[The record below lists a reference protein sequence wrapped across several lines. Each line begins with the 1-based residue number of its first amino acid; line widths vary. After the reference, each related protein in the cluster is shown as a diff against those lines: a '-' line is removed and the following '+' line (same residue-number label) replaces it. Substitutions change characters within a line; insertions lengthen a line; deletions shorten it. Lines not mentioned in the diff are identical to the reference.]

1 MPRDASRAR
10 ISTGCVAL
18 AIIALIGASCSSG
31 GSDASTSTSTR
42 SPGDTT
48 TTEDATTTEAPT
60 TTTTVPPFDGW
71 VDPASSGQPYGEI
84 VDGIVTFRGN
94 PTRSYYGTG
103 PVPTAPEVLWRYPRS
118 SGMCG
123 TSTVGNETKTWCGS
137 GWTGQPSAFVR
148 DGRTWIAFGAY
159 DKQVHVLDGATGEE
173 ILGGYDMGDIIKGS
187 VTQDPDGLPLLY
199 SGSRADFHILS
210 EDRPDGQLTSLWSM
224 TSTDVSPTKWN
235 SDWDSSPLVL
245 DDYLFEGGEN
255 GQWYVIKLNRQKGP
269 DGLIAVDPVIQFH
282 APGWDDQLLADLAGS
297 GSRVNDVS
305 IENSLAISGNTVY
318 FANSGGLVQGWDIS
332 GVAEGRDPT
341 RTFRFWTGD
350 DTDASIVIDGE
361 GMLYVASERERASSF
376 ARSDEVGQ
384 LMKLDPSKP
393 DDPLVWSIKDPPSDP
408 PQAGCEE
415 AACYGIWGTP
425 AIADG
430 VVYAATN
437 KGRFFGASMETGE
450 ILWEKELP
458 GPTWQSPVVVD
469 QTLIMGDCNGVL
481 HAYDVSD
488 PQVDPPELW
497 TVALEG
503 CIESTPAVFD
513 GRIYVGAR
521 GGAFYAIGD
530 A

>member
-1 MPRDASRAR
+1 MQRDARRGR
-10 ISTGCVAL
+10 IAGACAAVAVL
-18 AIIALIGASCSSG
+18 AACSG
-31 GSDASTSTSTR
+31 GSSDAPSSTRPAADATASTSTST
-42 SPGDTT
+42 STT
-48 TTEDATTTEAPT
+48 APPS
-60 TTTTVPPFDGW
+60 TTTTVPPYEGW
-71 VDPASSGQPYGEI
+71 VDPASSGKPYGDV
-84 VDGIVTFRGN
+84 VDGLLTFRGN
-94 PTRSYYGTG
+94 PTRSYYGKG
-103 PVPTAPEVLWRYPRS
+103 PVPEAPEVLWRYPRS

-123 TSTVGNETKTWCGS
+123 ESSVGKETKTWCGS
-137 GWTGQPSAFVR
+137 GWTGEPAVFVR
-148 DGRTWIAFGAY
+148 DGRTWVAFGAY
-159 DKQVHVLDGATGEE
+159 DKEIHFLDGATGEE
-173 ILGGYDMGDIIKGS
+173 VLGGFDMGDIIKGS

-199 SGSRADFHILS
+199 SGSRADFHVLA
-210 EDRPDGQLTSLWSM
+210 EDRPDGQPADLWSM
-224 TSTDVSPTKWN
+224 SASDVSPTKWN
-235 SDWDSSPLVL
+235 NDWDSSPLVL

-297 GSRVNDVS
+297 GSRQNDVS

-332 GVAEGRDPT
+332 GVKEGRDPT
-341 RTFRFWTGD
+341 RVFRFWTGD
-350 DTDASIVIDGE
+350 DTDASVVIDAE
-361 GMLYVASERERASSF
+361 GMLYVASERERASSH
-376 ARSDEVGQ
+376 ARTDEAGQ
-384 LMKLDPSKP
+384 LMKLDPTKP

-408 PQAGCEE
+408 PSGGCEE

-437 KGRFFGASMETGE
+437 HGRFFGASMETGE

-458 GPTWQSPVVVD
+458 SPTWQSPVVVD
-469 QTLIMGDCNGVL
+469 DTLIQGDCSGVL

-488 PQVDPPELW
+488 PKADPPERW
-497 TVALEG
+497 TVQLEG